1 MKSNIFKLM
10 LLSVLF
16 LGGCSG
22 VDSNQKHDAT
32 NIETTK
38 NSDSVQ
44 SHEQNQLQTN
54 TKESETKNKVRTIP
68 ATITKV
74 TDGDTFKVKFD
85 NGKKETIRLLCIDTP
100 ETVHRKKPVQPF
112 GPEASSFTK
121 KMLPIGKK
129 VEVELG
135 ISERDKFGRLLAYVY
150 VDGQMI
156 NKMLLEKGLARVA
169 YVYAPNTTHIDEF
182 NAIQKEAQKKG
193 IGIWSIENYAANDFN
208 TNSSTSSNYPKT
220 NSTSSQSNSND
231 NKESDVG
238 CKGKIKGNVNSKIYH
253 APDGEFYDKATS
265 NIVWFCTEKEAK
277 ENGFVKSKR

>member
-1 MKSNIFKLM
+1 MESNIFKLM

-22 VDSNQKHDAT
+22 VNSNQKQDAT

-38 NSDSVQ
+38 NSDSMQ

-54 TKESETKNKVRTIP
+54 TKESETKNKVRAIP

-74 TDGDTFKVKFD
+74 TDGDTLKVKFD

-193 IGIWSIENYAANDFN
+193 VGIWSIENYAANDFN
-208 TNSSTSSNYPKT
+208 TGPSTNSKHPKT
-220 NSTSSQSNSND
+220 NSTSPQNNSND
-231 NKESDVG
+231 NKESNVG

-253 APDGEFYDKATS
+253 VPDGDFYGKATS
-265 NIVWFCTEKEAK
+265 NIVWFCTEKEAQ